1 MDYDERGFAAS
12 SDGTRLFYGVA
23 GPKRVDRPSGS
34 RFDGTAPALR
44 GGAPV
49 DLVLLDGIGCDGWAW
64 EHIQPELSRNHRV
77 VHTHYR
83 GHGRSAQP
91 ADPDKCDVP
100 SLADDVVAV
109 MDTARV
115 DGVVLLGH
123 SMGTQVA
130 LEVYRRVPQRVRAL
144 ILICGSYGRIT
155 HTFHGNDLLHRWL
168 PTLIESVSRHRGIA
182 RALWGRLPPMLAFR
196 IGSWIGE
203 IDGATLPAE
212 DFRKYVEHL
221 SDIDLDVYL
230 KMLQLAGDHSAE
242 DVLDQVRVPTLVI
255 AAEKD
260 TFTPVDVVRALAERI
275 PDAQYIE
282 LVGASHAAPIE
293 RASAINEYV
302 GAFLDRLG

>member
-23 GPKRVDRPSGS
+23 GPKRVERPSGS
-34 RFDGTAPALR
+34 RPFDL
-44 GGAPV
+44 
-49 DLVLLDGIGCDGWAW
+49 LLLDGIGCDGWAW

-83 GHGRSAQP
+83 GHGRSGP
-91 ADPDKCDVP
+91 PSDPTRCDVP
-100 SLADDVVAV
+100 ALADDVVAV
-109 MDTARV
+109 MNAARI
-115 DGVVLLGH
+115 DGVVLVGH

-144 ILICGSYGRIT
+144 VLICGSYGRIT

-168 PTLIESVSRHRGIA
+168 PTLIENVSKHRGIA

-203 IDGATLPAE
+203 IDGSALPAE

-230 KMLQLAGDHSAE
+230 TMLQLAGEHSAE
-242 DVLDQVRVPTLVI
+242 DVLDKVHVPTLVI
-255 AAEKD
+255 SAEKD

-275 PDAQYIE
+275 PDAQYID